1 MTTANIRQRLICGTA
16 FAGLLLAGAA
26 HAQRAPAADDNT
38 NVEEIVVVG
47 SQIKGAKTTAALP
60 VTVMDNNQI
69 AATGAVSGD
78 DLFRSIPQMGDVFI
92 NPSNS
97 PQTSNST

>member
-16 FAGLLLAGAA
+16 FAGLLLAGTA
-26 HAQRAPAADDNT
+26 HAQQAPADDVT
-38 NVEEIVVVG
+38 KVEEVVVVG

-78 DLFRSIPQMGDVFI
+78 DLFRSIPQMGDV
-92 NPSNS
+92 
-97 PQTSNST
+97 